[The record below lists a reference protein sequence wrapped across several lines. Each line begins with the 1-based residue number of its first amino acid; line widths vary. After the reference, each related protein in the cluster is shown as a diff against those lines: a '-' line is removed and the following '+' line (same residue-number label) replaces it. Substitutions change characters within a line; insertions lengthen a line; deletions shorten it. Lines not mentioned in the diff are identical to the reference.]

1 MITNMDTR
9 DLLKTQTRSF
19 LKNAIIENIE
29 EPEDQVWFTI
39 DELDELLDVTGYA
52 RHDLEFALDDPEF
65 VKNSDGSFTYF
76 TRSKYKDSELP
87 KLPNLVIKFI
97 DSPNNKIWFTFDELY
112 FGTRISKFELISI
125 LEKPEFIM
133 RCKDNLRYY
142 TIRKYSNTALP
153 EEPPDMIYD
162 YEKKKYEQYDPEKH
176 DPYENNVIS
185 HAWVM
190 ENFRKPTQKEQS
202 QLTDDGNPN
211 TEGKMSF
218 AKMIDIE
225 PLVINALVQ
234 AASETK
240 KILPRSN
247 HKISAS
253 SNNIEERMLR
263 VGHFTTCLRRK
274 FQHVGDVGIA
284 SNVLNMITDKTNWY
298 DILELDHNNK
308 LNFLNVEVLTPL
320 GKLQVTYSV
329 LKNWIEKA
337 KNKVID
343 LKSSIEN
350 SIQEMELTLSQMTTT
365 IEDAI
370 GINQDTDKVLQ
381 DLANIVEKI

>member
-1 MITNMDTR
+1 MQN
-9 DLLKTQTRSF
+9 F
-19 LKNAIIENIE
+19 LKSYLIEVIE
-29 EPEDQVWFTI
+29 EPKDQVWFTI
-39 DELDELLDVTGYA
+39 DELIDATGYA
-52 RHDLEFALDDPEF
+52 RHDLEFALQDSEF
-65 VKNSDGSFTYF
+65 VENNSESFTYY

-87 KLPNLVIKFI
+87 KLPNLVINVI
-97 DSPNNKIWFTFDELY
+97 DSPNNKIWFTLDEIWLKT
-112 FGTRISKFELISI
+112 GISKIKLVSI

-133 RCKDNLRYY
+133 RCKDHLRYY
-142 TIRKYSNTALP
+142 TLRKYAHAALP
-153 EEPPDMIYD
+153 EEPPDMIYNF
-162 YEKKKYEQYDPEKH
+162 EKKMYEHYDPEKH
-176 DPYENNVIS
+176 DPYENENYWQTQNWD
-185 HAWVM
+185 AWLKCI
-190 ENFRKPTQKEQS
+190 KPTQKEHS
-202 QLTDDGNPN
+202 RLTDDGNPN

-247 HKISAS
+247 HKISSS
-253 SNNIEERMLR
+253 SNDSEERILR

-274 FQHVGDVGIA
+274 FQHVGEIGIA
-284 SNVLNMITDKTNWY
+284 SNVLNMIVDKTNWF
-298 DILELDHNNK
+298 DILELDHNNR

-337 KNKVID
+337 KNKAID

-350 SIQEMELTLSQMTTT
+350 GIQEMELTLSQMTTT